1 MASLD
6 DILGAL
12 QEIAKRLDSDEY
24 EYSDPYT
31 IGGVTGEYTLY
42 SPYNTEAEWA
52 IVSALGQGTFGFVAP
67 TGVVYANAAVPATA
81 GNLTIFT
88 GDGELLSATVTTAGT
103 ANLTFQDDGGN
114 VIGTVIQ
121 PGTVGQYVPLTGG
134 FSTSLVANKTASTP
148 VVTVS
153 YLQNATAGTLA
164 TPASFVIGARNPS
177 QPTLSATGATTF
189 SAFGNKDGNQLSSY
203 VGALTQQA
211 PFITYAPE
219 FMPLQGNTGVFLQVS
234 APANTAVY
242 VTLQLRRK
250 LEFLIP
256 TVEYRRPHTHT
267 PLSARGARTF
277 MAGFD
282 EAMYRIGMPINPQPE
297 QDPGRFKRAMGGL
310 AGGEYQA
317 VPDPRTV
324 NPMRNLD
331 RQVSLHNLKGEPIR
345 NAPKN
350 PRERRPRRVT

>member
-31 IGGVTGEYTLY
+31 IGGSTGNYQLF

-52 IVSALGQGTFGFVAP
+52 LISATGLGTFGFVAA
-67 TGVVYANAAVPATA
+67 GVPVEFSVPATA
-81 GNLTIFT
+81 GSVTVFT
-88 GDGELLSATVTTAGT
+88 GTGELISGYVSATGTTD
-103 ANLTFQDDGGN
+103 LEFQDGAGN
-114 VIGTVIQ
+114 IIAE
-121 PGTVGQYVPLTGG
+121 VP
-134 FSTSLVANKTASTP
+134 STATLDQVFQFNAAFNVSLVANKATTTP
-148 VVTVS
+148 VVTIT
-153 YLQNATAGTLA
+153 YAPTNAVLA
-164 TPASFVIGARNPS
+164 SPATFVIGARNPS
-177 QPTLSATGATTF
+177 QPTLSTTGVDKF
-189 SAFGNKDGNQLSSY
+189 SPAGFKDGNQLSSY
-203 VGALTQQA
+203 VGALTSQA

-219 FMPLQGNTGVFLQVS
+219 FMPLQGNVGVFLTAS
-234 APANTAVY
+234 APPSTEVL
-242 VTLQLRRK
+242 VTLMLRRK

-256 TVEYRRPHTHT
+256 TIEYRRPHTHT
-267 PLSARGARTF
+267 PISARGARTF

-282 EAMYRIGMPINPQPE
+282 EALYRRGIPVNPQPE

-310 AGGEYQA
+310 ATGEYQP

-345 NAPKN
+345 NAPRN